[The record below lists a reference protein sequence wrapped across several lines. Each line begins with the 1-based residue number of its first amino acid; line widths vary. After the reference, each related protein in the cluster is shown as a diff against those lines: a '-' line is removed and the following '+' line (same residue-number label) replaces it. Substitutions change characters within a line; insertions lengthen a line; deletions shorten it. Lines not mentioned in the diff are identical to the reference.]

1 MQQKS
6 NTAYKW
12 RKIFAAKAYGGKEIK
27 LTPIEA
33 QELIDDIESEVK
45 YSLGDVRQQGGLLVD
60 FRNKII
66 DWHYVDFVPDEAI
79 EYYIDHYIKIR
90 Q

>member
-1 MQQKS
+1 MEQKS

-33 QELIDDIESEVK
+33 QELIDDIENEVK
-45 YSLGDVRQQGGLLVD
+45 YALDAVMDSKGA
-60 FRNKII
+60 KE
-66 DWHYVDFVPDEAI
+66 HI
-79 EYYIDHYIKIR
+79 EPPKSVIFKGWQIGMYNTYYI
-90 Q
+90 

>member
-33 QELIDDIESEVK
+33 QELIDDIESEAEKILALFSVSGRSEQLTCPDCKTDDVFIWPK
-45 YSLGDVRQQGGLLVD
+45 YNL
-60 FRNKII
+60 NKCHQCLHE
-66 DWHYVDFVPDEAI
+66 WA
-79 EYYIDHYIKIR
+79 R
-90 Q
+90 

>member
-1 MQQKS
+1 MEQKS

-33 QELIDDIESEVK
+33 QELIDDIENEVK
-45 YSLGDVRQQGGLLVD
+45 YALDAVMDSKGA
-60 FRNKII
+60 KE
-66 DWHYVDFVPDEAI
+66 HI
-79 EYYIDHYIKIR
+79 EPPKSVIFKGW
-90 Q
+90 